1 MVQNSIGNQNKILSG
16 VKYIYDLVTGKKKL
30 KYMNLTA
37 QIAKLFRD
45 VHFGG
50 NWTSVNLKDNLAGLS
65 WLQATTQVYSFN
77 TIAMLVYHINYYTS
91 EVLKVLEGE
100 PLVASDKYSFNL
112 PPINNQED
120 WEKLL
125 NKTWT
130 DAGKFASLIEQLPET
145 MLWEDFSDGKY
156 GNYYRNIHGIIEHT
170 HYHLGQIVLI
180 KKILLQTDPDKYQD

>member
-1 MVQNSIGNQNKILSG
+1 
-16 VKYIYDLVTGKKKL
+16 
-30 KYMNLTA
+30 
-37 QIAKLFRD
+37 
-45 VHFGG
+45 
-50 NWTSVNLKDNLAGLS
+50 
-65 WLQATTQVYSFN
+65 
-77 TIAMLVYHINYYTS
+77 MLVYHINYYTS

-180 KKILLQTDPDKYQD
+180 KKILLQTDPPGRD